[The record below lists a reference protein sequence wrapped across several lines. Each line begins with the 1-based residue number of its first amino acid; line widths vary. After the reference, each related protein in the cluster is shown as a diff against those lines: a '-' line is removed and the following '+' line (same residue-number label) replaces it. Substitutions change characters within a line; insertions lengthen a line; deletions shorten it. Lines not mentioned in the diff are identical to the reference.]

1 LKKIINR
8 QQKLKLKRMKS
19 FEAFLQLHEGAIP
32 LLLGNIWDVNSAK
45 IFEKTGYKAIGTSS
59 QAVATSLGYEDG
71 EKMPF
76 DTLLQLARQVVKSV
90 DIPFTVDIEGGY
102 SRSTA
107 GIIEH
112 IEKLHDA
119 GVVGIN
125 LEDTIVGASRTLQPV
140 AAFQKTLSS
149 IADHLCRKQLKMFL
163 NIRTDGFLLGLP
175 TALTETL
182 GRIHSYKDAGANGIF
197 VPCITEINDIAAVVN
212 ATDLPVNVMCMPSL
226 PNFGELKALG
236 VKRISIGPF
245 VYSYI
250 TKRAAEAANAIIEN
264 ENFSFLFN

>member
-1 LKKIINR
+1 
-8 QQKLKLKRMKS
+8 MKS
-19 FEAFLQLHEGAIP
+19 FETFLRLHQGPTP
-32 LLLGNIWDVNSAK
+32 LLLGNIWDVTSAK
-45 IFEKTGYKAIGTSS
+45 IFEQAGYKAIGTSS
-59 QAVATSLGYEDG
+59 QAVAASQGYEDG

-76 DTLLQLARQVVKSV
+76 DTLLQLVRQVVKLV

-125 LEDTIVGASRTLQPV
+125 LEDTVAGSSRTLQPV
-140 AAFQKTLSS
+140 AAFQKILCSV
-149 IADHLCRKQLKMFL
+149 ADHLSRKNLKMFL
-163 NIRTDGFLLGLP
+163 NIRTDGFLLGMP

-182 GRIHSYKDAGANGIF
+182 GRIGGFEEAGANGIF
-197 VPCITEINDIAAVVN
+197 VPCITEINDIKAVVN

-226 PNFGELKALG
+226 PNFGELKGLG
-236 VKRISIGPF
+236 IKRISIGPF
-245 VYSYI
+245 LHSY
-250 TKRAAEAANAIIEN
+250 TAKRAAEAASAVIESD
-264 ENFSFLFN
+264 NFSFLFN

>member
-1 LKKIINR
+1 
-8 QQKLKLKRMKS
+8 MKS
-19 FEAFLQLHEGAIP
+19 FETFLQLHGGPTP
-32 LLLGNIWDVNSAK
+32 LLLGNIWDANSAK
-45 IFEKTGYKAIGTSS
+45 IFERAGYKAIGTSS
-59 QAVATSLGYEDG
+59 QAVAASLGYEDG

-76 DTLLQLARQVVKSV
+76 DMLLQLVNQVVKSV

-102 SRSTA
+102 SRSVT

-119 GVVGIN
+119 GVVGVN
-125 LEDTIVGASRTLQPV
+125 LEDTLVGTSRTLQLI

-149 IADHLCRKQLKMFL
+149 VADHLLRKNLNMFL

-182 GRIHSYKDAGANGIF
+182 GRIPSYEEAGANGIF
-197 VPCITEINDIAAVVN
+197 VPCITEVNDIKAVVN

-236 VKRISIGPF
+236 VKRISMGPF
-245 VYSYI
+245 VYTY
-250 TKRAAEAANAIIEN
+250 AAKKASEAASAVLQGD
-264 ENFSFLFN
+264 NFSILFN

>member
-1 LKKIINR
+1 
-8 QQKLKLKRMKS
+8 MKS
-19 FEAFLQLHEGAIP
+19 FETFLQLHEGPTP
-32 LLLGNIWDVNSAK
+32 LLLGNIWDANSAI
-45 IFEKTGYKAIGTSS
+45 IFQRAGYKAIGTSS
-59 QAVATSLGYEDG
+59 QAVAASLGYEDG

-76 DTLLQLARQVVKSV
+76 DTLLQLARRVAKSV

-112 IEKLHDA
+112 IEKLHDV

-125 LEDTIVGASRTLQPV
+125 LEDTVVGASRTLQPI

-149 IADHLCRKQLKMFL
+149 VTDHLLRKNLKVFL
-163 NIRTDGFLLGLP
+163 NIRTDGFLMGLP

-182 GRIHSYKDAGANGIF
+182 GRIRSYGEAGATGIF
-197 VPCITEINDIAAVVN
+197 VPCITNVNDIRSVVN
-212 ATDLPVNVMCMPSL
+212 STDLPINVMCMPSL
-226 PNFGELKALG
+226 PDFGELKALG

-250 TKRAAEAANAIIEN
+250 AKKAAEAVSKIVEDD
-264 ENFSFLFN
+264 NFSSLFN

>member
-1 LKKIINR
+1 MR
-8 QQKLKLKRMKS
+8 S
-19 FEAFLQLHEGAIP
+19 FETFLQLHEGPTP
-32 LLLGNIWDVNSAK
+32 LLLGNIWDANSAK
-45 IFEKTGYKAIGTSS
+45 IFEQAGYKAIGTSS
-59 QAVATSLGYEDG
+59 QAVAASLGYEDG

-76 DTLLQLARQVVKSV
+76 NTLLQLARQVVNSV

-102 SRSTA
+102 SRSAA

-119 GVVGIN
+119 GAVGIN
-125 LEDTIVGASRTLQPV
+125 LEDTVAGTSRTLQPV
-140 AAFQKTLSS
+140 AAFQKILCSV
-149 IADHLCRKQLKMFL
+149 ADHLRRKNLKMFL
-163 NIRTDGFLLGLP
+163 NIRTDGFLLGMP

-182 GRIHSYKDAGANGIF
+182 GRISSFEKAGVNGIF
-197 VPCITEINDIAAVVN
+197 VPCITEINDIKAVVN

-245 VYSYI
+245 AYSYI
-250 TKRAAEAANAIIEN
+250 AKRAAEAAGAIIESD
-264 ENFSFLFN
+264 NFSFLFN

>member
-1 LKKIINR
+1 MN
-8 QQKLKLKRMKS
+8 S
-19 FEAFLQLHEGAIP
+19 FETFSQLHEGPTP
-32 LLLGNIWDVNSAK
+32 LLLGNIWDANSAK
-45 IFEKTGYKAIGTSS
+45 IFETAGYKAIGTSS
-59 QAVATSLGYEDG
+59 QAVATSQGYEDG

-76 DTLLQLARQVVKSV
+76 DTLLQLARRVVKSV

-102 SRSTA
+102 SRSVA

-112 IEKLHDA
+112 IEKMHDA

-125 LEDTIVGASRTLQPV
+125 LEDTVADFSRTLQPV
-140 AAFQKTLSS
+140 AAFQKTLCSV
-149 IADHLCRKQLKMFL
+149 ADHLCRKNLKMFL
-163 NIRTDGFLLGLP
+163 NIRTDGFLLGMP

-182 GRIHSYKDAGANGIF
+182 ERIRSFEAAGANGIF
-197 VPCITEINDIAAVVN
+197 VPCITEIDDIAAVVN

-250 TKRAAEAANAIIEN
+250 DKKAAEAVSTVIKSD
-264 ENFSFLFN
+264 NFSFLFN